1 MPRWS
6 AIDEARAQPLRRLP
20 FLIDGHVVGSIAED
34 GIDALAALSA
44 PLALEPGRV
53 VLDAALGDL
62 ASRSA
67 ALAEINAAL
76 RERELISGWRDET
89 YAVCAASGEAPLALI
104 ERAAARFW
112 GTLTLGAHANGFVAD
127 RDGRPTHL
135 WIARRSWTKATDP
148 GLLDNLIGGGVPHG
162 QTPRE
167 TLLREGDEEAGLAA
181 DVTAQA
187 VPGRVIA
194 LHRALPDCAGL
205 GLQHEHLHAFD
216 LALPRFVHPF
226 NRDGEV
232 AELWLATVDEAIEH
246 AAHGE
251 MTVDA
256 ALVTL
261 DFALRHRLLD
271 AGEHEA
277 LVRRAAP
284 LWCAS
289 VG

>member
-6 AIDEARAQPLRRLP
+6 AIDEARAQPLRRLD
-20 FLIDGHVVGSIAED
+20 FVIDGRVVGSIAED
-34 GIDALAALSA
+34 GVDALAALRA
-44 PLALEPGRV
+44 PLAIAGDRV
-53 VLDAALGDL
+53 ALDAALGDV

-89 YAVCAASGEAPLALI
+89 YAVCASADEEPLALI
-104 ERAAARFW
+104 ERAASRFW
-112 GTLTLGAHANGFVAD
+112 GTLTLGAHANGYVAD

-162 QTPRE
+162 QSPFE

-181 DVTAQA
+181 DVTAKA
-187 VPGRVIA
+187 LPGRIVA

-205 GLQHEHLHAFD
+205 GLQHEHLHVFD
-216 LALPRFVHPF
+216 LQLPGIVQPF

-232 AELWLATVDEAIEH
+232 AEVWLATTDEAIEH
-246 AAHGE
+246 AANGE

-261 DFALRHRLLD
+261 DFALRHRLLE
-271 AGEHEA
+271 AGEHESLA
-277 LVRRAAP
+277 RRAAL
-284 LWCAS
+284 LWR
-289 VG
+289 

>member
-1 MPRWS
+1 MHRWA
-6 AIDEARAQPLRRLP
+6 AIDEARAQPLRRIP
-20 FLIDGHVVGSIAED
+20 FVVGGLEVGSVAED
-34 GIDALAALSA
+34 GAEALLALGA
-44 PLALEPGRV
+44 PLSIDGTRIE
-53 VLDAALGDL
+53 LDAALGDL

-67 ALAEINAAL
+67 ALHDINAAL

-89 YAVCAASGEAPLALI
+89 YPVLAAPGGEALALI
-104 ERAAARFW
+104 ERAASRFW
-112 GTLTLGAHANGFVAD
+112 GTLTLGAHANGYVAG
-127 RDGRPTHL
+127 RDGKPTHL
-135 WIARRSWTKATDP
+135 WIARRAWTKPTDP

-167 TLLREGDEEAGLAA
+167 TLLREGDEEAGLAS
-181 DVTAQA
+181 DVTARA

-216 LALPRFVHPF
+216 LRLPAFVQPF

-232 AELWLATVDEAIEH
+232 AQLWLATVDEAIEH
-246 AAHGE
+246 AACGE

-261 DFALRHRLLD
+261 DFALRQRLLSPH
-271 AGEHEA
+271 EHEA
-277 LVRRAAP
+277 LARRAAH
-284 LWCAS
+284 LWAAA
-289 VG
+289 